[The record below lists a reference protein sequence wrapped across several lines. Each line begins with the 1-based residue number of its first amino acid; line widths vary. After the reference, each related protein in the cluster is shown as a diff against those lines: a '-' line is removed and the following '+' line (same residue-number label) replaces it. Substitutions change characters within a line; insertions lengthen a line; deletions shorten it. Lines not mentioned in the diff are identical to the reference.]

1 MEGTLLSMIVR
12 KGIPQA
18 VIGDKVEVGTLL
30 VEGKIPVFTEEGT
43 IRYYQYTE
51 SDADFV
57 IEYSIPYEEQLQA
70 KYIKK
75 EYTGREKKIFYL
87 KTGAREWKWTSARPF
102 FVCDTVIRES
112 RPRLFEKLSIPVWL
126 GQITFR
132 EYQKT
137 EYLYTDK
144 QAKELFKRKINE
156 FLTDLEQKGVQII
169 EKDVKIQK
177 DTAGYTAKGTFRVKG
192 NAVERVFLKD
202 TGDQS
207 AEE

>member
-1 MEGTLLSMIVR
+1 MEMDLR
-12 KGIPQA
+12 KAFLCLRYGDPWKPSQVIWKAVHSCVAGADHFPGIP
-18 VIGDKVEVGTLL
+18 
-30 VEGKIPVFTEEGT
+30 
-43 IRYYQYTE
+43 
-51 SDADFV
+51 
-57 IEYSIPYEEQLQA
+57 
-70 KYIKK
+70 
-75 EYTGREKKIFYL
+75 
-87 KTGAREWKWTSARPF
+87 
-102 FVCDTVIRES
+102 
-112 RPRLFEKLSIPVWL
+112 
-126 GQITFR
+126 
-132 EYQKT
+132 KT